1 MLKKFVL
8 GLFVFCF
15 SFSLILRPAA
25 AQDIRDQ
32 VISDLVTVGI
42 SAAATAT
49 GNIPL
54 ALGAGVLAK
63 YISTY
68 GVQGVKVLVNKIKGE
83 APQDLGEINIYY
95 IYLIHVKRNLYQ
107 SMINIRSNV
116 KADNAHGTI
125 TQEIEAMEA
134 ELRANCATS
143 CEVTKLDENLV
154 NFEFLNIALD
164 AKQSFNIFEYLNAQ
178 EVKSTYQYLML
189 LYMDVIMVEQKL
201 LEGQYNVL
209 ANQISDLT
217 ERLDKNVYLSNEEKE
232 YVFELGMNVVLKWQ
246 KHRDNR
252 RALLLA
258 SLKKPLAEMQE
269 DNADLEDD
277 INGYRELNETLKKM
291 RGF

>member
-1 MLKKFVL
+1 MLKKFFL
-8 GLFVFCF
+8 GPIVFCL
-15 SFSLILRPAA
+15 SFGLILKPVA
-25 AQDIRDQ
+25 AQEIRDQ

-54 ALGAGVLAK
+54 ALGAGVLSK

-68 GVQGVKVLVNKIKGE
+68 GVQGVKALVNKIKGE
-83 APQDLGEINIYY
+83 PPQDLGEINIYY

-116 KADNAHGTI
+116 KGDDAHGTI
-125 TQEIEAMEA
+125 IQEIEAMEA
-134 ELRANCATS
+134 ELRANCANS
-143 CEVTKLDENLV
+143 CEVTNLDENLV
-154 NFEFLNIALD
+154 NFEFLNVALD

-178 EVKSTYQYLML
+178 EVKTTYQYLML

-217 ERLDKNVYLSNEEKE
+217 ERLEKNVYLSNEEKE

-269 DNADLEDD
+269 ENASLEDD
-277 INGYRELNETLKKM
+277 INGYRDLNETLKKM